1 MIDCKHKNV
10 IAILN
15 NGVQCEMCH
24 LLGRTVNDTIC
35 SKCKSREGEM
45 ARPPVEVDFPRR
57 SDEEL
62 RSITTTCYG
71 CPLLKDHM
79 CSKMKQELNPP
90 DIAAQHPSKHCPE
103 DRW

>member
-1 MIDCKHKNV
+1 MLSCKHKTA

-15 NGVQCEMCH
+15 NGVTSEFCA
-24 LLGRTVNDTIC
+24 LFGRTVNDTIC
-35 SKCKSREGEM
+35 SSCVNKQGEM
-45 ARPPVEVDFPRR
+45 AHPPVEVDFPRR

-62 RSITTTCYG
+62 RVISDTCYG
-71 CPLLKDHM
+71 CPLLKDHR

-103 DRW
+103 DLW